1 VTEYYY
7 LRYNMAD
14 IFVPNIIITQDYN
27 LIKKIMESKYLDVAQ
42 KFDESKAILLSNRQ
56 NKYVYG
62 LEHSINFNGADAKIL
77 LKIIDTDSD
86 FENKFFNETFL
97 EKILN
102 DQVTNYIKNKTQI
115 SEFGNYFNKIL
126 NSQIRIYVA
135 YGIGNDLS
143 NWSNPIVCTLV
154 GGNIELANNGLRT
167 YTYEFIPEVNYFFRY
182 QTIKPDLNNPNDDF
196 TLNLGGSFLRT
207 KVDLLVQKPDYS
219 KVTKNIKTLLTKFV
233 SKVTNT
239 NESNVIT
246 LIPDL
251 EGPKTSTLIQETSG
265 LSIFERGLW
274 DNITKS
280 TKEFLLDTADKISLK
295 GKIEPVDERL
305 IRVKWDIDLYV
316 AQFYKQYFKSIE
328 VNLPNINPVATLA
341 GDQYSNTPQGQ
352 QVAGEMDT
360 RLAKS
365 NKDKEAITL
374 SLVSIPDPNTT
385 NQSSEPQLPDWY
397 KAIQNVFTGIA
408 SLYRKGDTYVS
419 PNISFESDTL
429 LLKLF
434 HKYKMIADPTVP
446 CVIVGDRQ
454 MVLDFIY
461 RNQVP
466 INKTLDVN
474 SKFTINK
481 DDSLYEVFKNKDY
494 AIDLRNLIRKKK
506 NSSSFNEKILLDELA
521 LGSQVSK
528 EEAAVIRSS
537 VNLINQYTEEG
548 DIPVFLNNLK
558 NSNVLSYSI
567 KNTENYMT
575 ATRMGVLANRYKTLL
590 SQLSVDDL
598 SKLLESGGI
607 SGTSTLTPVDIAKD
621 LFGSTVKQLTFAS
634 PTTKIS
640 ASVLDTLKKED
651 ELSIANTAFTDTLQV
666 KNESNGAMFGGPIA
680 DYLLNGIEYLKSN
693 LFYREL
699 ESKYSSAQKAY
710 NKSLDELSA
719 EDNEIYDFLSII
731 KKSSQKDAV
740 IFTNSQENV
749 TITNALLQKT
759 LAEKYP
765 GIPKE
770 NLLPLA
776 ETIILM
782 NAVNT
787 ASENSQV
794 EVLPGLY
801 LPNKNF
807 ITGKIMDY
815 AAKFFIEVSLKTLPF
830 FYLSNYRVISQPAFF
845 YSKKLNIS
853 NYNDLNIFD
862 FFSGDYRIMGFKH
875 VISTRECYSEF
886 LLNKANALGG
896 ELKAISR

>member
-1 VTEYYY
+1 
-7 LRYNMAD
+7 MAD

-62 LEHSINFNGADAKIL
+62 LEHSINFNGADSKIL

-196 TLNLGGSFLRT
+196 TLNLGGAFLRT
-207 KVDLLVQKPDYS
+207 KVDLLVPKTDYS

-233 SKVTNT
+233 SKITNT

-274 DNITKS
+274 DNITKA
-280 TKEFLLDTADKISLK
+280 TKQLLLDTADKISLK

-305 IRVKWDIDLYV
+305 IKVKWDIDLYV

-341 GDQYSNTPQGQ
+341 GGQYSNTPQGQ

-466 INKTLDVN
+466 ISKTLDVN

-621 LFGSTVKQLTFAS
+621 IFGSTVGQLTSVS
-634 PTTKIS
+634 PNTKIS
-640 ASVLDTLKKED
+640 SDVLALLKKQD
-651 ELSIANTAFTDTLQV
+651 ELSLAETSLAETQEPTEV
-666 KNESNGAMFGGPIA
+666 KWGESAWAGGVG
-680 DYLLNGIEYLKSN
+680 DLLLYGVRASKKTF
-693 LFYREL
+693 FYREI
-699 ESKYSSAQKAY
+699 ESKYLSVKKSY
-710 NKSLDELSA
+710 DKSLEELSA

-731 KKSSQKDAV
+731 KNSSQKDAV

-807 ITGKIMDY
+807 ITGKIMEY